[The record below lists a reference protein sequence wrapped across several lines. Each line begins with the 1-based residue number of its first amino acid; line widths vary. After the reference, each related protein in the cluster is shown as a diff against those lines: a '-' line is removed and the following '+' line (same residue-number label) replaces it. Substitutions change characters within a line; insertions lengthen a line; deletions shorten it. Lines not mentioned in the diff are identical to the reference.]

1 MAVIDSD
8 AHVLETPDSWR
19 FMEGEDRKF
28 VPGIFTQTFGH
39 QLKANDGEGVQSN
52 YWMVGDRTFSK
63 DRNVGNE
70 MSRAIREMED
80 IPGRIA
86 HMDELGIDVQILY
99 PTIYLRPVTDDI
111 PTELAL
117 TRGYNRWLA
126 DIFKQA
132 DGRLRWAALP
142 PLRSHIDVIR
152 DEMLFCKENGA
163 VGIFLRGLEY
173 DRGIGDPI
181 MFPIYELASEI
192 GMALCIH
199 SGNGS
204 VVHHDFFEFDTTFTK
219 FKLAVV
225 GAFHTL
231 IEKKI
236 AQRYP
241 DINWGFVEVSAQWV
255 PYVLCDLEDRYRR
268 NGWDWYE
275 NPLKENN
282 MYVACEN
289 TDDLPYILDVAGED
303 NIVIGTDYGHHDPSS
318 EVNAIHLLRDDDR
331 VNPEVTRKILEENPT
346 KLYGI
351 D

>member
-19 FMEGEDRKF
+19 FMEGEDRKY

-126 DIFKQA
+126 DIYKQA

-241 DINWGFVEVSAQWV
+241 DINWGFVEVSAQWI

-331 VNPEVTRKILEENPT
+331 VDPEVTMKILEANPT

>member
-126 DIFKQA
+126 DFYKQA

-318 EVNAIHLLRDDDR
+318 EVNAIHLLRDADR

>member
-126 DIFKQA
+126 DIYKQA

-152 DEMLFCKENGA
+152 DEMVITDLKAEAIAAERSLPNYTLKTRRPELYAELIKEQ
-163 VGIFLRGLEY
+163 VQY
-173 DRGIGDPI
+173 
-181 MFPIYELASEI
+181 
-192 GMALCIH
+192 
-199 SGNGS
+199 
-204 VVHHDFFEFDTTFTK
+204 
-219 FKLAVV
+219 
-225 GAFHTL
+225 
-231 IEKKI
+231 
-236 AQRYP
+236 
-241 DINWGFVEVSAQWV
+241 
-255 PYVLCDLEDRYRR
+255 
-268 NGWDWYE
+268 
-275 NPLKENN
+275 
-282 MYVACEN
+282 
-289 TDDLPYILDVAGED
+289 
-303 NIVIGTDYGHHDPSS
+303 
-318 EVNAIHLLRDDDR
+318 
-331 VNPEVTRKILEENPT
+331 
-346 KLYGI
+346 
-351 D
+351 